1 MLLEKISDHFPKK
14 LLNTFSVFP
23 NTEEVSD
30 VVVQPYNS
38 VLTMSRLTEHADST
52 VHQFYSSSKFN
63 FLFQFLIDN
72 AAVNRIAADRL
83 HILNPTF
90 SQTNQLVFSKSI

>member
-14 LLNTFSVFP
+14 ILNTFSVFP

-52 VHQFYSSSKFN
+52 VQPTEPVIVLFISSSSSTM
-63 FLFQFLIDN
+63 LLLI
-72 AAVNRIAADRL
+72 ASLLTGFI
-83 HILNPTF
+83 F
-90 SQTNQLVFSKSI
+90 

>member
-1 MLLEKISDHFPKK
+1 MEQISDRFPKK

-38 VLTMSRLTEHADST
+38 VLSMSRLTEYADST
-52 VHQFYSSSKFN
+52 VF
-63 FLFQFLIDN
+63 
-72 AAVNRIAADRL
+72 
-83 HILNPTF
+83 
-90 SQTNQLVFSKSI
+90 

>member
-14 LLNTFSVFP
+14 ILNTFSVFP

-52 VHQFYSSSKFN
+52 VSIIFCLHM
-63 FLFQFLIDN
+63 LI
-72 AAVNRIAADRL
+72 L
-83 HILNPTF
+83 CIL
-90 SQTNQLVFSKSI
+90 